1 MKNLVI
7 YDSCFGNTEKIA
19 EAIAKSIS
27 AKAIKINDIKDANLN
42 EVELIILGCP
52 THGGRPTEAIQKFIN
67 DITLKNIKFA
77 VFDTRMSK
85 DDINIALKLLIKLIG
100 YASPKMAKTLKS
112 KGYELITSPEGFL
125 VKGKEGP
132 LSDGE
137 IERAKNWI
145 KI

>member
-7 YDSCFGNTEKIA
+7 YDSYFGNTEKIA
-19 EAIAKSIS
+19 DAIAKSIS
-27 AKAIKINDIKDANLN
+27 AKAIKIDNIKDANLN

-85 DDINIALKLLIKLIG
+85 DNINIALKLLIKLIG

>member
-27 AKAIKINDIKDANLN
+27 TKAIKINDIKDANLN

-67 DITLKNIKFA
+67 YITLKNIKFA

-85 DDINIALKLLIKLIG
+85 DNINIALKLLIKLIG

-112 KGYELITSPEGFL
+112 KGYELITLPEGFL